1 MGLDAGISQARR
13 FLAGMSL
20 VVAAQLAWAPM
31 VRAEEFKFD
40 AKEFEK
46 PAFQVGGYVEGKE
59 EYFKHDRDAAFYR
72 LNAIEKG
79 LGDNNNRAT
88 GTAEI
93 RTKYEKGP
101 LTAAATVHADVE
113 EDADQ
118 GFARELKLYE
128 GGLALRPATGFS
140 VDVGKKVLKWGKG
153 YGWNPIGFV
162 ERAKEPTDPD
172 LSREGFWMLTAD
184 YVRSFNGPLQTIG
197 VTPVL
202 LPVTD
207 GTINKDFGKGEHINF
222 GGKVYALFNDT
233 DIDLAFLANGTKS
246 TRIGADFSR
255 NVLSNLEVHGEAAW
269 VQDATRSVLDANRNI
284 VGREGDVVSFLIG
297 LRYLTAAD
305 TTYIV
310 EYYRNGNG
318 FSRDESRD
326 FLRLAQDGVQSFES
340 TGSPTLLN
348 KAQKLSRS
356 GYSGPTPGRDY
367 LYLRISQKE
376 PFGILYFTPSL
387 IGIANLGDGSLSLTP
402 ELLYTG
408 ITNFEARLRGGI
420 NLGGR
425 LTDFGDKQVEGKI
438 ELRVRYFF

>member
-1 MGLDAGISQARR
+1 MGLVAGKSQARG

-20 VVAAQLAWAPM
+20 AVAAHLAMASGGH
-31 VRAEEFKFD
+31 AEDFKFD
-40 AKEFEK
+40 AKEFAK
-46 PAFQVGGYVEGKE
+46 PAFQIGGYVEGKG
-59 EYFKHDRDAAFYR
+59 EYFKYERGAAFYR
-72 LNAIEKG
+72 LNAIEKD
-79 LGDNNNRAT
+79 LGDDNNRAT

-101 LTAAATVHADVE
+101 FTAAATVHADVE

-128 GGLALRPATGFS
+128 GGLALRPMTGLS
-140 VDVGKKVLKWGKG
+140 ADAGKKVLKWGKG

-162 ERAKEPTDPD
+162 ERTKDPTDPD
-172 LSREGFWMLTAD
+172 LSREGFWMLTGD
-184 YVRSFNGPLQTIG
+184 YVQSFNGPLRTIG
-197 VTPVL
+197 VTPVF

-207 GTINKDFGKGEHINF
+207 DTINKDFGKGEHINF

-269 VQDATRSVLDANRNI
+269 IQDATRSVLDENRNI
-284 VGREGDVVSFLIG
+284 VSREGDVVSFLVG

-326 FLRLAQDGVQSFES
+326 FLRLAHDGVQSFES
-340 TGSPTLLN
+340 AGSPTLLN
-348 KAQKLSRS
+348 KAQKLSKS
-356 GYSGPTPGRDY
+356 GYGGPTPGQDY
-367 LYLRISQKE
+367 LYLRVSQKE
-376 PFGILYFTPSL
+376 PFGFLYFTPSL
-387 IGIANLGDGSLSLTP
+387 IGIVNLGDRSLSLTP

-408 ITNFEARLRGGI
+408 ITNFEARLRGGV

-425 LTDFGDKQVEGKI
+425 LTEFGDKQVEGKI